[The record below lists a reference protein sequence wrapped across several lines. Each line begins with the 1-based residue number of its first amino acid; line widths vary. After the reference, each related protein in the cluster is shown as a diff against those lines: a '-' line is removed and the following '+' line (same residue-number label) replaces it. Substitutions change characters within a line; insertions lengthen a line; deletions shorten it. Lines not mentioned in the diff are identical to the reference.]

1 MSSSQSG
8 SRKRVK
14 TGRESDISKTRKS
27 TAYDPDFEQ
36 HLIDHGVYPEG
47 YGGVRNLQESHNW
60 EEINARLA
68 LPRASL
74 SPSRFTRE
82 AYLDFKEKNQ
92 DALTGGTV
100 MSTAFPII
108 AGSARIPIPH
118 SENLYFVNLKDLTDG
133 SISKAKPDFYDG
145 SRPIDLH
152 KDIREELGPYIVP
165 STNTAAPCLPNFFT
179 EGKGPNGNAAI
190 CKRQALYDGAMGAR
204 GIHEIRSYID

>member
-1 MSSSQSG
+1 MGTMSSSQSG

-14 TGRESDISKTRKS
+14 TGRESHISKTRKS
-27 TAYDPDFEQ
+27 TAYDPDFDQ

-47 YGGVRNLQESHNW
+47 YGGVRNLQEPLNC

-82 AYLDFKEKNQ
+82 IYLDFKGKNQ
-92 DALTGGTV
+92 DALTEGTV

-108 AGSARIPIPH
+108 AGSACIPIPH
-118 SENLYFVNLKDLTDG
+118 SENLYFGNLKDLTDG

-152 KDIREELGPYIVP
+152 KDIREDLGPYYRAINEYRRTV
-165 STNTAAPCLPNFFT
+165 STQFLYGG
-179 EGKGPNGNAAI
+179 EGPKWKCG
-190 CKRQALYDGAMGAR
+190 RMQAT
-204 GIHEIRSYID
+204 SFK